1 MDNTLVFRLYK
12 SMELQWVIYIASV
25 EYDPLRALAVGFFI
39 HKGVMVKPSLQQAET
54 YLLLRNAL
62 PKQNN
67 NV

>member
-1 MDNTLVFRLYK
+1 MGSQSVLFK
-12 SMELQWVIYIASV
+12 GSV